1 MFVGHTNKQKQLIER
16 KKYIYR
22 RTYMQAKRYEKPRLT
37 MSLFYEEDVLTSSGY
52 GEIKDSYGDGWEN
65 PFIDA
70 EVYND

>member
-1 MFVGHTNKQKQLIER
+1 
-16 KKYIYR
+16 
-22 RTYMQAKRYEKPRLT
+22 MQAKRYEKPRLT